1 MSHFSPVYPIL
12 FNDATIHPTA
22 QSIIIGIILYSSLF
36 SSTHQEV
43 QLVLPPRHIL
53 HRTFSHH
60 PHCYQPGSS
69 YHQIPPGPLQE
80 PPNGLPASTLPPLQF
95 ILHITARVIYGK
107 HIQIILL
114 PCSKSCKSFPVCVKF
129 NSTSQVWHTWCCFL
143 LLLHLLF
150 YSLPYSSLPITLVF
164 FAVPPPLQSD
174 SLFRAFTML
183 SFLRIC
189 SPHPRFFTQLS
200 PCHSSLY
207 SDVTFLGNISNHLH
221 TTVTLTYYLRKS
233 LSHNGVLFPL

>member
-1 MSHFSPVYPIL
+1 ML
-12 FNDATIHPTA
+12 
-22 QSIIIGIILYSSLF
+22 
-36 SSTHQEV
+36 
-43 QLVLPPRHIL
+43 
-53 HRTFSHH
+53 
-60 PHCYQPGSS
+60 
-69 YHQIPPGPLQE
+69 
-80 PPNGLPASTLPPLQF
+80 
-95 ILHITARVIYGK
+95 
-107 HIQIILL
+107 
-114 PCSKSCKSFPVCVKF
+114 

-200 PCHSSLY
+200 PCHSSLH

-221 TTVTLTYYLRKS
+221 TTVTLTTSENPYPIMVFYFLYSTLLNSTICLFRYLF
-233 LSHNGVLFPL
+233 LSHLLPLECEPVPFLSYCP